1 MRLSIH
7 CMSQLPAF
15 LAQLGR
21 GHDYSVGPPPRC
33 TVRYASLRQREKR
46 SGDGRYDGKGGV
58 FLRPSN
64 FDRFMRPSSTTSLRR
79 PGLEAS
85 KVASTLSLNAEK
97 QRDVSTKTSTATFD
111 ASPTRP
117 GVNAPKARGFFYE
130 SGKIA
135 VFDGKA
141 YLDGSLP
148 PKTPARKAGIASS
161 SKPRH
166 AVSAGNRRTEA
177 SASRMHLT
185 PTSTDVRTEEKNHVW
200 PLTASTEYDEQWSF
214 PEDPAT
220 QRRHAVV
227 RVPHVA
233 PLPSAF
239 QNVAPF
245 LLYDCSGLQIEQV
258 RKWAGD
264 QG

>member
-1 MRLSIH
+1 M
-7 CMSQLPAF
+7 
-15 LAQLGR
+15 
-21 GHDYSVGPPPRC
+21 
-33 TVRYASLRQREKR
+33 
-46 SGDGRYDGKGGV
+46 
-58 FLRPSN
+58 
-64 FDRFMRPSSTTSLRR
+64 
-79 PGLEAS
+79 
-85 KVASTLSLNAEK
+85 ASTLSLNAEK
-97 QRDVSTKTSTATFD
+97 QRDVSMKTSKATFD

-148 PKTPARKAGIASS
+148 PKTPARKTGIASS
-161 SKPRH
+161 SKPRR

-177 SASRMHLT
+177 SASRMQLT
-185 PTSTDVRTEEKNHVW
+185 PSSTDVPTEENHVW
-200 PLTASTEYDEQWSF
+200 PPTASTEYDEQWAF

-227 RVPHVA
+227 RVPQVA

-258 RKWAGD
+258 RKWAEDHG
-264 QG
+264 